1 MIDKNGS
8 SGSNI
13 TIKSI
18 AKEIGLSFS
27 TVSKALNGS
36 KLVKEKTR
44 RSVLEKA
51 REMGYSPNMLA
62 RGLRKKTTKSIGV
75 IFNDVENT
83 VWIRIFKK
91 ISIEMAK
98 YGYTTLIG
106 DGQFDK
112 NVERSH
118 VMSFLSRMPDFVILS
133 PATAS
138 TDNLVLFADM
148 IDRLIVLGEQIPNIN
163 CHYVDVDYTAGGYM
177 SASELLGNGHRDNI
191 IFTVPPEFPIST
203 QYVQGIM
210 RAYDEYGVPF
220 EEDRLIYKHTSI
232 DNGYKAIMELWDADK
247 GEFNIHFTG
256 IMAFCDLMAH
266 GIYKA
271 LQTLGKRIPED
282 ISVIGH
288 DDNPLSEFSK
298 PPLTTVCLPTE
309 KMTESCLAVIKS
321 VLIDENKEICH
332 YFLEPT
338 FVRRGSVIR
347 HSKR

>member
-1 MIDKNGS
+1 MADNNGS
-8 SGSNI
+8 GGSNI

-36 KLVKEKTR
+36 SLVKEETR
-44 RSVLEKA
+44 ASVLEKA

-106 DGQFDK
+106 DGQFDQ
-112 NVERSH
+112 NIERSH
-118 VMSFLSRMPDFVILS
+118 IMSFLSRMPDFVILS
-133 PATAS
+133 PSTAS
-138 TDNLVLFADM
+138 TDNLALFADM
-148 IDRLIVLGEQIPNIN
+148 TDRLIVLGERIPNIN
-163 CHYVDVDYTAGGYM
+163 CHYVDVDYATGGYM
-177 SASELLGNGHRDNI
+177 SASELLENGHTDNI

-210 RAYDEYGVPF
+210 RAYSEYGVPF
-220 EEDRLIYKHTSI
+220 EKERLIYKHTSI
-232 DNGYKAIMELWDADK
+232 DSGYSSVMDLWDAEK
-247 GEFNIHFTG
+247 EAFSIHFTG
-256 IMAFCDLMAH
+256 VMVFCDLMAH

-271 LQTLGKRIPED
+271 LRKLGKRIPED

-309 KMTESCLAVIKS
+309 KMTESCLAIIKS
-321 VLIDENKEICH
+321 VLIDDNKEICH
-332 YFLEPT
+332 YFLDPT
-338 FVRRGSVIR
+338 FVRRESVIQN
-347 HSKR
+347 SKC